1 MEVELETKTTWNLH
15 KHLKKVDVIR
25 LYNALTKSSN
35 REKDIRRMIYF
46 PPEHTSTF
54 SNLIKRIT
62 RVFDKHECPHSNY
75 KNDCYKEFKHVLN
88 EFQESLSD
96 SGEPV
101 RFTLIETPTPTPTK
115 RTPTPTKRTP
125 NPIKRTPN
133 PIKRTP
139 TPTKGFP
146 APLPPSENNLIYNLS
161 NLRIKMF
168 IQMILNCK
176 TSEEKREFLQKYF
189 YIFGANDEPFPDLVN
204 DLIVDILETN
214 SELLDSHFNY
224 LMSKYGPDQ
233 PRDSDYTKLH
243 ILYPFPVMY
252 GLNRRGRT
260 THDLGRGGKRRRTR
274 KRKMKH

>member
-1 MEVELETKTTWNLH
+1 MEVELESKSTWKSH
-15 KHLKKVDVIR
+15 AHLKKVDVIR
-25 LYNALTKSSN
+25 LYNALAKSSN
-35 REKDIRRMIYF
+35 REKDIRSMIYF

-62 RVFDKHECPHSNY
+62 RVFDEYECPHSNY

-115 RTPTPTKRTP
+115 RTPSPTKL
-125 NPIKRTPN
+125 
-133 PIKRTP
+133 
-139 TPTKGFP
+139 FP
-146 APLPPSENNLIYNLS
+146 APLLPSENNLIYNLS

-189 YIFGANDEPFPDLVN
+189 YIFDANDEPFPNLVN
-204 DLIVDILETN
+204 DLIVDILVTN

-233 PRDSDYTKLH
+233 PRDSDYIKLH
-243 ILYPFPVMY
+243 ILYPFPVALSLDHLQWREVLQHPVAA
-252 GLNRRGRT
+252 GLSRRGRI
-260 THDLGRGGKRRRTR
+260 THGLGRGGKRRRTK